1 MIRYITLSVYSM
13 IITRVFIKLREKLL
27 KYRYPEAQDKF
38 IKSIGV
44 DPVEYMYAVKCARV
58 SDDMKIILWFEEYCD
73 NGVRKM
79 RYAEAGPSLGCVC
92 DKLITKWC
100 NDRLGT
106 YGPYTFKFF
115 DLQDHYWYNVTQQLT
130 RMPIA
135 PNDLSDRVA
144 LYSALRVGI
153 NQDKYTFYQSGTLNS
168 EP

>member
-58 SDDMKIILWFEEYCD
+58 SDDMKIILWFEEYCG
-73 NGVRKM
+73 NGMKKM
-79 RYAEAGPSLGCVC
+79 MYAEAGPSLGCVC
-92 DKLITKWC
+92 DALLTKWC
-100 NDRLGT
+100 NERLGT

-115 DLQDHYWYNVTQQLT
+115 DIQGHNWYNVTQQLT
-130 RMPIA
+130 RIPIA
-135 PNDLSDRVA
+135 PNDLSDLVA
-144 LYSALRVGI
+144 LYSALRPKI
-153 NQDKYTFYQSGTLNS
+153 K
-168 EP
+168 

>member
-106 YGPYTFKFF
+106 YGPYTFKF
-115 DLQDHYWYNVTQQLT
+115 LIYRTTTGTRSPSSLLGCLSHQMTYVTLLHCI
-130 RMPIA
+130 R
-135 PNDLSDRVA
+135 L
-144 LYSALRVGI
+144 
-153 NQDKYTFYQSGTLNS
+153 
-168 EP
+168 